1 MQPRL
6 IIFSPGL
13 LMIFHLRSKN
23 LVAQHIE
30 VALVYKDMLGLDE
43 AMQYLARA
51 GVPRDVAERV
61 LLTGLRRRIV
71 DPVPPPAFRCRRRN
85 HVHDAIVEAALKIE
99 RRFGTEN
106 ALLLL
111 RQESVPDSVAE
122 RVLAAGPRQIRTR
135 KRVPAPVPSAASTA

>member
-1 MQPRL
+1 
-6 IIFSPGL
+6 
-13 LMIFHLRSKN
+13 
-23 LVAQHIE
+23 
-30 VALVYKDMLGLDE
+30 
-43 AMQYLARA
+43 
-51 GVPRDVAERV
+51 
-61 LLTGLRRRIV
+61 
-71 DPVPPPAFRCRRRN
+71 
-85 HVHDAIVEAALKIE
+85 VHDAIVEAALKIE